1 MAKLDERLRVR
12 QTDRNTAEALRKNCE
27 GLLERG
33 IEPSVMD
40 IRYIKLADY
49 ENREEDL
56 NRLYSDLIDC
66 PRAGVILSSRE
77 MDEDE
82 CYE

>member
-1 MAKLDERLRVR
+1 MTKLKEKLKVR
-12 QTDRNTAEALRKNCE
+12 QTDRDTAEALRKNCE

-40 IRYIKLADY
+40 IRYIKLAEY
-49 ENREEDL
+49 ENREEELD
-56 NRLYSDLIDC
+56 RLYSMRID
-66 PRAGVILSSRE
+66 SSY
-77 MDEDE
+77 DEDE